1 MDRGMAFGGGR
12 AGGVLRVRGPVVA
25 PALVAPALVAAAFV
39 GAPVVAP
46 ACEFALG
53 LMAVLVAAANP
64 LARRAA
70 LVVLAQSTS
79 RRAVDRWRGSFN
91 RRIGAGLAEFLVA
104 VAPAAPVPLVFYGF
118 TSLACGR
125 GGRHGTFPG
134 AILMAMTA
142 AVMTGPALVRPA
154 AGPPDLYQFG
164 SGNRFRR
171 RGGNRIHR
179 CAIAL
184 CGSLR
189 CCFSTGLIL
198 RRFYRRRFHWCCF
211 HWRSFCWRGFDR
223 SHGLRPNFHRFV
235 FSRLGFDRGRFVDSR
250 RLCKCHIR

>member
-1 MDRGMAFGGGR
+1 MDRATAFARGR
-12 AGGVLRVRGPVVA
+12 AGGLLPGRGPAVA
-25 PALVAPALVAAAFV
+25 PALCAPAFFTTAFVAAT
-39 GAPVVAP
+39 VVAS
-46 ACEFALG
+46 ACEFALAVIG
-53 LMAVLVAAANP
+53 VLVPAAKP

-70 LVVLAQSTS
+70 LVVLAQFTN

-91 RRIGAGLAEFLVA
+91 RRIGNGLAEFLVA
-104 VAPAAPVPLVFYGF
+104 VAPAAPVPLVFCGLA
-118 TSLACGR
+118 SLACGR

-154 AGPPDLYQFG
+154 AGPPALYQFG
-164 SGNRFRR
+164 SGNRFPR

-189 CCFSTGLIL
+189 CCFSTGLNRRRFYR
-198 RRFYRRRFHWCCF
+198 RRFYRRRFHW
-211 HWRSFCWRGFDR
+211 RRFCWRGFDR
-223 SHGLRPNFHRFV
+223 SHGLRQNFNRFA
-235 FSRLGFDRGRFVDSR
+235 FTRLGFDRGRFVGSR
-250 RLCKCHIR
+250 RL

>member
-46 ACEFALG
+46 ACEFSLALIG
-53 LMAVLVAAANP
+53 VLVAAAKP

-70 LVVLAQSTS
+70 LVVLAQFTN
-79 RRAVDRWRGSFN
+79 RRAVDRWRGSFS
-91 RRIGAGLAEFLVA
+91 RRNGAGLAEFLVA
-104 VAPAAPVPLVFYGF
+104 VAPAAPVPLVFYGIA
-118 TSLACGR
+118 SLACGR

-142 AVMTGPALVRPA
+142 AVMTRPALVRSA

-189 CCFSTGLIL
+189 CCFSTGLNRRRFYR
-198 RRFYRRRFHWCCF
+198 RRFYRRRFHW
-211 HWRSFCWRGFDR
+211 RRFCWRGFDR
-223 SHGLRPNFHRFV
+223 SHGLRQNFNRFA
-235 FSRLGFDRGRFVDSR
+235 FTRLGFDRGRFVGSC
-250 RLCKCHIR
+250 RL